1 MQFSLP
7 IPPHSPWLGHAHLP
21 PSWVL
26 SCTINEIKKA
36 KPISKLV
43 KVVCLADNLL
53 IITIWGALTYSPES
67 SASYTPSSPS
77 PSFYS
82 SYSSSCSSRLSPLP
96 TCGYFAATS
105 TLLNFVF
112 YKYLFLFAHR
122 GYFDYVSECA
132 RRGTKHRTTI
142 GKVGEAEKRRV
153 RATDRE

>member
-1 MQFSLP
+1 MLFCNLP
-7 IPPHSPWLGHAHLP
+7 SPFPLSPWLGHSHLP

-36 KPISKLV
+36 KPITKLV

-53 IITIWGALTYSPES
+53 IITIWGALTYSSES
-67 SASYTPSSPS
+67 SPSYTPSSPS
-77 PSFYS
+77 PSSYS
-82 SYSSSCSSRLSPLP
+82 SSSCSSRLSPLP

-112 YKYLFLFAHR
+112 YMYLFLFAHR

-142 GKVGEAEKRRV
+142 GKVGGAEKRRV
-153 RATDRE
+153 RAADRE